1 MSRDLPTLLQIAPSS
16 NSFVYVTFFSCFH
29 HNMGTAATL
38 VIVYQGKRCFAVTG
52 RYDGMPSEEGC
63 NILEFISN
71 ADQLRQLRA
80 ALTRPVL
87 RSASQ
92 SEIDAVHDHRRS
104 RWGRAAADEGDQPSP
119 HPSIMPEH
127 VSEILPLLI
136 RSEGIGVLPVE
147 DNIHDVLN
155 IDTFVYVLDLD
166 GSFFEVYYGSTTTDC
181 VLDDRFQDLPRTAT
195 RQWMTAALLR
205 RWSLSNL
212 PSEDDF
218 IGLTD
223 PNEES
228 EDSDDGAMES
238 TGPQGCRQAMG
249 G

>member
-1 MSRDLPTLLQIAPSS
+1 MLLQIAPSS
-16 NSFVYVTFFSCFH
+16 NPQIFCLCDFFSCFD

-38 VIVYQGKRCFAVTG
+38 VIIYQGKRCFAVTG

-71 ADQLRQLRA
+71 EDQLRQLRA
-80 ALTRPVL
+80 ALTRPLL
-87 RSASQ
+87 RSALQ
-92 SEIDAVHDHRRS
+92 SEIDVVHDHRS
-104 RWGRAAADEGDQPSP
+104 ARWSRAAAERDRPSP

-136 RSEGIGVLPVE
+136 RLEGIGVLPVE

-166 GSFFEVYYGSTTTDC
+166 SGFFEVYYGLTTTDC
-181 VLDDRFQDLPRTAT
+181 VLDDRFQDLPRSSS

-218 IGLTD
+218 IDLTD

-228 EDSDDGAMES
+228 EDSDDEAMEPS
-238 TGPQGCRQAMG
+238 GSQGCKEAMG